1 MGFLSDLLSRSAP
14 TQNSL
19 QQEGNQMM
27 LKMLQD
33 RLAVSTCPTER
44 QQLQNNISAIQKA
57 MQQNQVPP
65 TSTPMSYQQPQAQP
79 QVAPNQKPNFQP
91 LEAEL
96 SNLKILVTKIENIV
110 MALKAQ

>member
-27 LKMLQD
+27 LKMMQD

-57 MQQNQVPP
+57 MQQNQTPPQPVPI
-65 TSTPMSYQQPQAQP
+65 SQPQPQLQP
-79 QVAPNQKPNFQP
+79 QPAPTQRFNFQP
-91 LEAEL
+91 LDQE
-96 SNLKILVTKIENIV
+96 ILNIKNSLAKLENII

>member
-65 TSTPMSYQQPQAQP
+65 TPTPMSYQQPQAQP
-79 QVAPNQKPNFQP
+79 QVAPNQKPNFQS
-91 LEAEL
+91 LEVEL
-96 SNLKILVTKIENIV
+96 SNLKTLVTKIENII